1 MGVRGGEVHCP
12 AGLANW
18 GALKAIFKNI
28 SNNDCVPT
36 DATHVS
42 GVSSG
47 CVVPAP
53 HLTPAAH
60 GSCLVSL
67 ISASGLHS
75 PQSLRSDL
83 VPPPTYSCLPRAP
96 LAHRPTPELPA
107 LSAAACSPS
116 AGGWGLERSAPSAWD
131 TLPSA
136 LWTVAPQERHSGGP
150 CSVLPVLLPCQAHA
164 RVLSVPAEL
173 QKPWPWRKLVG
184 FPTLLPLCKR
194 PVAAERVHIVQLKQ
208 PQETAQT
215 SQQSGVEGLMA
226 VRGLGAL

>member
-1 MGVRGGEVHCP
+1 MDDHGEWARVRPTPKACRSRQRAPGRMGTVGVRGGEVHCP

-36 DATHVS
+36 DATQVS

-75 PQSLRSDL
+75 PQSL
-83 VPPPTYSCLPRAP
+83 PPPTPASPGLPLPTGPHLSFQPCL
-96 LAHRPTPELPA
+96 LLPA
-107 LSAAACSPS
+107 AHLQV
-116 AGGWGLERSAPSAWD
+116 AGAWN
-131 TLPSA
+131 
-136 LWTVAPQERHSGGP
+136 G
-150 CSVLPVLLPCQAHA
+150 
-164 RVLSVPAEL
+164 
-173 QKPWPWRKLVG
+173 
-184 FPTLLPLCKR
+184 LLPLPGTPFPLPSGQWLHRKVTPGAPALCSQSCCHAR
-194 PVAAERVHIVQLKQ
+194 HTLGCCRC
-208 PQETAQT
+208 
-215 SQQSGVEGLMA
+215 QQSCRSPG
-226 VRGLGAL
+226 RGGSWWAFPPCYLCANVPSRQSACILSS